1 MLRILLL
8 ALLPLPLITACV
20 SVPEHAQLINSYGD
34 STPVSH
40 VCHSKTQAEQQS
52 KSLINNEFSLV
63 SWNIHKLND
72 ARWQDDLTRLGQEMD
87 VLLLQEAALQ
97 PDLEHWLEQTRLMWD
112 MSPAFEYRKTPTGV
126 LTAGRAQSDVNCSL
140 IRHEPNIY
148 LPKAALI
155 SFYPIDE
162 NKQLLLVANIHGIN
176 FTTDAVDLAQQLDE
190 VKEIIRHHTGPVVLA
205 GDFNTWSE
213 ARMNTLRQVAQDLGL
228 SPVEFDGQQPATH
241 MGRIVDHIY
250 FRGLQAVNSEVL
262 PVKSSDHH
270 PLKVRFVLNEYEYY
284 AP

>member
-1 MLRILLL
+1 MLRTLLL
-8 ALLPLPLITACV
+8 ALLPLPLMTACV
-20 SVPEHAQLINSYGD
+20 SVPEHAQLINSFGD

-40 VCHSKTQAEQQS
+40 VCHSKPQAKEQAR
-52 KSLINNEFSLV
+52 SLMSNEFSLV
-63 SWNIHKLND
+63 SWNIHKLGDNG
-72 ARWQDDLTRLGQEMD
+72 WQEDLTQLGQEMD
-87 VLLLQEAALQ
+87 VLLLQEAYLQ
-97 PDLEHWLEQTRLMWD
+97 PELEHWLEQTRLMWD

-126 LTAGRAQSDVNCSL
+126 LTAGRVQSDVNCSL
-140 IRHEPNIY
+140 IRHEPNTY

-176 FTTDAVDLAQQLDE
+176 FTTNAIDLARQLND
-190 VKEIIRHHTGPVVLA
+190 VKEIVSHHTGPVILA
-205 GDFNTWSE
+205 GDFNTWSQ
-213 ARMNTLRQVAQDLGL
+213 ARMNVVQQVARDLGL
-228 SPVEFDGQQPATH
+228 SPVEFDGQKPAKH

-270 PLKVRFVLNEYEYY
+270 PLRVRFVLNEY
-284 AP
+284 APYEP